1 MQIMLCRAV
10 AREDSF
16 GTAADATESRWLERG
31 KCRDSRGVDTGLVG
45 NRAKKVSAS
54 KLLQLAD
61 SPPWGT
67 SFFPSL
73 LIILHCS

>member
-31 KCRDSRGVDTGLVG
+31 KCRDSRGVDTGLEEIG
-45 NRAKKVSAS
+45 QKKSVLVNYSNLPIRRHGVPLS
-54 KLLQLAD
+54 
-61 SPPWGT
+61 
-67 SFFPSL
+67 SL
-73 LIILHCS
+73 PF